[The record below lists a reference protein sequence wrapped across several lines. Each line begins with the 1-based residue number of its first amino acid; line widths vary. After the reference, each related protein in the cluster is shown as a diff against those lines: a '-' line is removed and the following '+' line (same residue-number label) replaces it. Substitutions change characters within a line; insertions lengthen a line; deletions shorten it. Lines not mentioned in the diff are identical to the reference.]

1 MADSEYY
8 IGQIFTE
15 MYPPEAA
22 EWCNARG
29 DCYIAEIKPLVIKG
43 GTQNT
48 SVRRFQIT
56 ANPEPS
62 LEEVREA
69 KLAELSS
76 KFDDAGNTAHCMSS
90 LGFEIDANPTSDRD
104 ITGVLVVMDDES
116 VTQFCDYYNVFHEV
130 TKAQMQVIQKEIILN
145 GQYLYQQKWTY
156 RDAINSATT
165 IAEIEAITI
174 SFKNRDFLSEA

>member
-1 MADSEYY
+1 MSDTEYY

-15 MYPPEAA
+15 IYPPEAA
-22 EWCNARG
+22 EWCNSRG

-43 GTQNT
+43 GTQNA

-56 ANPEPS
+56 AIPAPS

-69 KLAELSS
+69 KLAELAS
-76 KFDDAGNTAHCMSS
+76 KFDVAGDTAHCMSS

-116 VTQFCDYYNVFHEV
+116 TTQFCDYYNEFHTV
-130 TKAQMQVIQKEIILN
+130 TKAQMQTIQREIILN
-145 GQYLYQQKWTY
+145 GQYL
-156 RDAINSATT
+156 
-165 IAEIEAITI
+165 
-174 SFKNRDFLSEA
+174 

>member
-1 MADSEYY
+1 MDDYK

-15 MYPPEAA
+15 MYPPESA
-22 EWCNARG
+22 EWCNSRG
-29 DCYIAEIKPLVIKG
+29 DCYIAEIKPLIIKG
-43 GTQNT
+43 GAQNK
-48 SVRRFQIT
+48 SIRRFQIT

-116 VTQFCDYYNVFHEV
+116 TTQFCDYYNVFHEV
-130 TKAQMQVIQKEIILN
+130 TKAQMQVIQREIILN
-145 GQYLYQQKWTY
+145 GQYLYTQKWTY
-156 RDAINSATT
+156 RDAINQAST

-174 SFKNRDFLSEA
+174 EYKNRDFLSEA

>member
-1 MADSEYY
+1 MADYY
-8 IGQIFTE
+8 IGQIFSE

-29 DCYIAEIKPLVIKG
+29 DCFIAEIASEGDK
-43 GTQNT
+43 
-48 SVRRFQIT
+48 RRFQIT

-62 LEEVREA
+62 LEEVRA
-69 KLAELSS
+69 SKLAELTS
-76 KFDDAGNTAHCMSS
+76 KFEDASFTAHCLSS
-90 LGFEIDANPTSDRD
+90 IGFVIDANPTSNRD

-116 VTQFCDYYNVFHEV
+116 TTQFCDYYNEFHTV
-130 TKAQMQVIQKEIILN
+130 TKAEMQTIQREIILN

-174 SFKNRDFLSEA
+174 EFKNGDFLSEA